1 MIKVQELS
9 RSFGEV
15 RALIDLSME
24 VQPGEIVGILGPSG
38 AGKTTLV
45 RILAGADV
53 AEFGTVHVGGV
64 PMPDL
69 SALGGVG
76 YMPQS
81 DALYMEL
88 SGYEN
93 LQFIGALYGLSGDH
107 LKTRIDAVTEMVRLG
122 SDIHRPS
129 HQYSGGML
137 RRVSLAG
144 CFLHEPKVLILDEPT
159 VGMDPILRRNLWRH
173 FRAYADAGATI
184 LVTTH
189 VMDEAEHCDRIAM
202 LRGGHLLAIGS
213 GDALM
218 ATAGTQSIEEAFLH
232 FGSTDAVPDQ
242 ASPVGKN

>member
-1 MIKVQELS
+1 MINAKDLS

-15 RALIDLSME
+15 RALIKVSIE
-24 VQPGEIVGILGPSG
+24 VLPGEIVGLLGPSG

-53 AEFGTVHVGGV
+53 PEFGTVHISGV
-64 PMPDL
+64 PMPNL
-69 SALGGVG
+69 SALGGIG

-81 DALYMEL
+81 DALYLEL

-93 LQFIGALYGLSGDH
+93 LQFVGALYGLGSNV
-107 LKTRIDAVTEMVRLG
+107 LRTRIKAVTEMVGLE

-137 RRVSLAG
+137 RRLSLAA

-159 VGMDPILRRNLWRH
+159 VGMDPILRRNLWQQ
-173 FRAYADAGATI
+173 FRNYADEGATI
-184 LVTTH
+184 VMTTH

-202 LRGGHLLAIGS
+202 LREGRLLAIGT
-213 GDALM
+213 GDELIAK
-218 ATAGTQSIEEAFLH
+218 TGTSTIEEAFRH
-232 FGSTDAVPDQ
+232 FGSTDVLTERAQ
-242 ASPVGKN
+242 K

>member
-1 MIKVQELS
+1 MIKAHKLS
-9 RSFGEV
+9 RSFGDV
-15 RALIDLSME
+15 HALIEVSVE
-24 VQPGEIVGILGPSG
+24 VQPGEIVGLLGPSG

-53 AEFGTVHVGGV
+53 PEFGTVHVGGV

-69 SALGGVG
+69 SALGGIG

-81 DALYMEL
+81 NALYFEL
-88 SGYEN
+88 SGFEN
-93 LQFIGALYGLSGDH
+93 LQFIGALYGLRGDQ
-107 LKTRIDAVTEMVRLG
+107 LKTRIDAVTEMVGLG
-122 SDIHRPS
+122 PDIHRPS

-137 RRVSLAG
+137 RRLSLAA

-159 VGMDPILRRNLWRH
+159 VGMDPILRRNLWRQ
-173 FRAYADAGATI
+173 FREYADAGASI

-202 LRGGHLLAIGS
+202 LRGGRLLAIGT

-218 ATAGTQSIEEAFLH
+218 STAGAHSLEDAFLH
-232 FGSTDAVPDQ
+232 FGSTDTVPDQ
-242 ASPVGKN
+242 DNPDGEN